1 MALPKRKVVFQPSFF
16 TGDRCPAFPKKLFSR
31 ACSIMHPFKNTSSTP
46 TQSRDQKDTTF
57 VFRIHIRCLFV
68 FTHRHEVLSKC
79 PVLLFQ
85 PIELEIEITGIT
97 GVRQKNPERFMC
109 LKTWEINK
117 AHCIKK
123 GACLRLMIWLPS
135 FFQSSHQGGAFFLA
149 EKIDVRELVWSLS
162 VHMGVSKN
170 HVFFQNGW
178 FIRAQPYFLMDD
190 FGGKPQFLETPT
202 WKLIQLKIRSYRSS
216 CLG

>member
-1 MALPKRKVVFQPSFF
+1 
-16 TGDRCPAFPKKLFSR
+16 
-31 ACSIMHPFKNTSSTP
+31 
-46 TQSRDQKDTTF
+46 
-57 VFRIHIRCLFV
+57 
-68 FTHRHEVLSKC
+68 
-79 PVLLFQ
+79 
-85 PIELEIEITGIT
+85 
-97 GVRQKNPERFMC
+97 MC